1 MVKAWIITA
10 LVILDQTEIMNI
22 ILRKQRIHI
31 LNVLKQIVLR
41 FSTIILTNSDIQIIN
56 ASIVFAVI

>member
-31 LNVLKQIVLR
+31 LNVLKQILLR